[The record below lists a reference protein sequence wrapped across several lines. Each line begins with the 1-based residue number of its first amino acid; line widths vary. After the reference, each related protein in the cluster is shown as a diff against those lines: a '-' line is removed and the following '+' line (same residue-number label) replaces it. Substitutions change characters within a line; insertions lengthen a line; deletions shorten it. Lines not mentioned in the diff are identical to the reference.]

1 MFPLVV
7 EHWMKIGS
15 FGIPFSIKLRMP
27 TIKVQESDGDGE
39 APSSKGEQ
47 PRSQDKV
54 PKSMLSVKGG
64 DNSYTTRMLA

>member
-1 MFPLVV
+1 MFLVVV
-7 EHWMKIGS
+7 EHWMRIGS
-15 FGIPFSIKLRMP
+15 FGIPFSIKLRMLLVI
-27 TIKVQESDGDGE
+27 TQESDGDGE

-47 PRSQDKV
+47 PRSQVKV